1 MVKLRI
7 FSFLMSLALVSNGVS
22 AMDETYYYDTIK
34 SKSIAHVCDENLS
47 QGKLYFYYG
56 YMGAGK
62 SKLAIEK
69 VNEFRKKGLKTYVY
83 APKSLN
89 CGKISSRANISA
101 NTSKIDL
108 NHIEPNT
115 YLIVDEAQFLSDDEI
130 NTIRGLCSS
139 KNVTALCFGLLTTFQ
154 FELFEG
160 SKQLINCANAIS
172 KIPMLCENCNE
183 NEAICNFRM
192 SSNNELVVLDKNQ
205 YKSLCEDCYKK
216 FISYQINENLVTNF
230 LKFNSSLICQ

>member
-1 MVKLRI
+1 
-7 FSFLMSLALVSNGVS
+7 MSLAFVSNGVS

-34 SKSIAHVCDENLS
+34 SKSIAHVCNENVC

-56 YMGAGK
+56 VMGAGK

-69 VNEFRKKGLKTYVY
+69 LKVFRDKGLKTYVY
-83 APKSLN
+83 VPENLEN
-89 CGKISSRANISA
+89 REKISSRANIQA
-101 NTSKIDL
+101 YTS
-108 NHIEPNT
+108 NIELDNVESNS

-130 NTIRGLCSS
+130 NTIKNICAS

-160 SKQLINCANAIS
+160 SKKLVECADSVTKIS
-172 KIPMLCENCNE
+172 MPCENCNE

-192 SSNNELVVLDKNQ
+192 SSNNKLVVLDKNQ

-216 FISYQINENLVTNF
+216 FISYKINENLVTNF
-230 LKFNSSLICQ
+230 LQFNSSLICQ

>member
-1 MVKLRI
+1 MKLRI
-7 FSFLMSLALVSNGVS
+7 LSFLMSLAFVSNGVS

-34 SKSIAHVCDENLS
+34 SKSSAPICDENVS

-56 YMGAGK
+56 VMGAGK

-69 VNEFRKKGLKTYVY
+69 VNEFRKKGLKTYVL

-101 NTSKIDL
+101 NTSKIYL
-108 NHIEPNT
+108 NCIEPNT
-115 YLIVDEAQFLSDDEI
+115 YLIVDEAQFLSDNEI
-130 NTIRGLCSS
+130 NTIKNICAS

-160 SKQLINCANAIS
+160 SKKLVECADSVTKIS
-172 KIPMLCENCNE
+172 MPCENCNE

-216 FISYQINENLVTNF
+216 FISYKINENLVTNF